1 MPLWVLVALTDF
13 LFWHAPKV
21 ALVGHEGEFRG
32 IWLGDL
38 QYLQARWA
46 CNALLPIIVRV
57 FENKPACRADIG
69 TPEAAVFHGLRH
81 DLEHDSCRDS
91 LQAPCGRRLANSKA

>member
-1 MPLWVLVALTDF
+1 L
-13 LFWHAPKV
+13 
-21 ALVGHEGEFRG
+21 
-32 IWLGDL
+32 LGDL

-81 DLEHDSCRDS
+81 ELEHDSCRDS
-91 LQAPCGRRLANSKA
+91 LQAPYGRRLANSKA